1 VNCSRNGYLRGEQVI
16 DAQFLLKKELEQ
28 VQILIAVAESE
39 LLILFRTYL
48 SSFGMC
54 IKTANSGHEALDY
67 FNDSKWK
74 EKPYNAIILDTHLDN
89 PSGLDVANRIYLEK
103 PDQKLVLITTTPK
116 EYLPAEDIK
125 TAGIKE
131 KDILTM
137 PFKLSTL
144 VTALKTN

>member
-1 VNCSRNGYLRGEQVI
+1 
-16 DAQFLLKKELEQ
+16 
-28 VQILIAVAESE
+28 
-39 LLILFRTYL
+39 
-48 SSFGMC
+48 MC
-54 IKTANSGHEALDY
+54 IKTANSGREALDY
-67 FNDSKWK
+67 FNDSKRK

-89 PSGLDVANRIYLEK
+89 PSGLDVANRIYLGE